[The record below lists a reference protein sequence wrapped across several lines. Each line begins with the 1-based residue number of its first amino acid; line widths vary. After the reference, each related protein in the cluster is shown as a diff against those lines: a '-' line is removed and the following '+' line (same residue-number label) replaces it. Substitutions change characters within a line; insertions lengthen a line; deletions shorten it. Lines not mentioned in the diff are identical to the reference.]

1 MGVRIRPGSDVSRAA
16 LKEGRIT
23 DESDLIRPSFYLAP
37 SVREWIVERLTAEA
51 AANPRW
57 NVF

>member
-1 MGVRIRPGSDVSRAA
+1 MIS
-16 LKEGRIT
+16 E
-23 DESDLIRPSFYLAP
+23 ESDLLRPTFYVAP

-57 NVF
+57 NVL